1 MDFEYSPEVEELRHR
16 LSDFIDRYVLPYN
29 AGWHRSVADGIY
41 PPPFLEDMKALAR
54 SEGLWNLFLPD
65 LRPDEPG
72 TRLTNLEYAP
82 LAEIMGRLP
91 WASEVFN
98 CSAPDTGN
106 MELLHLFASPEQ
118 TRRWLTPLLAGEIR
132 STFAMSEPDVASADA
147 TNIQT
152 SIRREG
158 DELVINGRKW
168 FITGAQHPNCR
179 LAIVLGRSGE
189 AAAGAE
195 GDKHGNHSMVLVPMD
210 SPGLTRVRNIPIMQ
224 HSAPEGHCEL
234 LFRDVRVPAE
244 NLLGELGQGFAMA
257 QARLGPGRIHH
268 AMRTI
273 GQCELALEMMCD
285 RSLERRAFGKHLA
298 EQANIR
304 EWIAESRLEI
314 DQARLLV
321 LRAAW
326 ALDRGGNRAG
336 RVDVAAIKVV
346 SARLQTRVVDRA
358 MQVFGA
364 MGLAPDTP
372 LAYFWTW
379 GRALR
384 LLDGPDEVHLRTVAR
399 HELDRARAEPGRSA
413 RYFTL
418 PEQLQDPRC

>member
-1 MDFEYSPEVEELRHR
+1 MDFEYSPEVGELRRR
-16 LSDFIDRYVLPYN
+16 LADFIDRYVLPYN
-29 AGWHRSVADGIY
+29 AGWHRSVAEGVY

-72 TRLTNLEYAP
+72 TRLSNLEYAP

-118 TRRWLTPLLAGEIR
+118 TRRWLTPLLAGAIR

-158 DELVINGRKW
+158 DEWVINGRKW

-189 AAAGAE
+189 GA
-195 GDKHGNHSMVLVPMD
+195 GDKHGEHSMVLVPMD
-210 SPGLTRVRNIPIMQ
+210 SPGLTLVRNILIMQ

-234 LFRDVRVPAE
+234 LFRDVRVPAA
-244 NLLGELGQGFAMA
+244 NLLGLPGQGFAMA

-285 RSLERRAFGKHLA
+285 RAIERRSFGKHLA
-298 EQANIR
+298 DQANIR

-326 ALDRGGNRAG
+326 TLDRGGNKAG

-346 SARLQTRVVDRA
+346 SARLQTRVLDRA
-358 MQVFGA
+358 IQVFGA

-399 HELDRARAEPGRSA
+399 HELDRARENLGRSA
-413 RYFTL
+413 HYFTL
-418 PEQLQDPRC
+418 PEQLRDARR

>member
-1 MDFEYSPEVEELRHR
+1 MDFEYSPKVEELRRR
-16 LSDFIDRYVLPYN
+16 LADFIDRCVLPYN
-29 AGWHRSVADGIY
+29 AGWHRSVADGVY
-41 PPPFLEDMKALAR
+41 PPPFLADMKALAR

-106 MELLHLFASPEQ
+106 MELLHRFASPEQ
-118 TRRWLTPLLAGEIR
+118 RRRWLAPLLAGEIR
-132 STFAMSEPDVASADA
+132 SIFAMSEPDVASSDA

-168 FITGAQHPNCR
+168 FITGALHPDCR

-189 AAAGAE
+189 GETE
-195 GDKHGNHSMVLVPMD
+195 GEHGKHSMV
-210 SPGLTRVRNIPIMQ
+210 
-224 HSAPEGHCEL
+224 
-234 LFRDVRVPAE
+234 
-244 NLLGELGQGFAMA
+244 
-257 QARLGPGRIHH
+257 
-268 AMRTI
+268 
-273 GQCELALEMMCD
+273 
-285 RSLERRAFGKHLA
+285 
-298 EQANIR
+298 
-304 EWIAESRLEI
+304 
-314 DQARLLV
+314 LV

-326 ALDRGGNRAG
+326 RLDRDGNKAG

-346 SARLQTRVVDRA
+346 CARLQTRVVDRA
-358 MQVFGA
+358 IQVFGA

-399 HELDRARAEPGRSA
+399 HELGRVREEPGRSA

-418 PEQLQDPRC
+418 PEQLRDPRR